1 MQLSQ
6 PAVPVQ
12 AYEYGFADGGTRDEV
27 PSAAA
32 PAPVQSAAI
41 EEEEELLRALR
52 ASFSD
57 GGLISEP

>member
-1 MQLSQ
+1 M
-6 PAVPVQ
+6 PVQ

-27 PSAAA
+27 QSAAA
-32 PAPVQSAAI
+32 AAPVQSAAI